1 MSLVSDSDASV
12 RSMASTR
19 VPRSAAL
26 AFGVARDALDE
37 QLQRIDS
44 LDSKAGILLAADGI
58 LAGLIFGHETF
69 ARSAPAGVAI
79 ASGFFLLVSLAAAV
93 IAFAN
98 RDYEVAPKP
107 DEVIALARASEDW
120 IRWHVLGNV
129 LDAVAANGK
138 TLAWKARLLATG
150 QLALLV
156 SLVPLGGYFIYDSIR
171 KVL

>member
-1 MSLVSDSDASV
+1 M
-12 RSMASTR
+12 
-19 VPRSAAL
+19 
-26 AFGVARDALDE
+26 
-37 QLQRIDS
+37 
-44 LDSKAGILLAADGI
+44 
-58 LAGLIFGHETF
+58 
-69 ARSAPAGVAI
+69 
-79 ASGFFLLVSLAAAV
+79 SLAAAV

-98 RDYEVAPKP
+98 RDYEVAPTP
-107 DEVIALARASEDW
+107 DEVTALARASEDW
-120 IRWHVLGNV
+120 IRWHALGNV